1 MVFVSRLFFLA
12 LGCVS
17 AVLPFSSVGADA
29 PGASPEREL
38 SVPAK
43 SQEGKTPARAPSKSY
58 VLAPNDLVEIK
69 VYQEEDLLT
78 RTRIAQDGTVAMPL
92 IDTVK
97 LGGLT
102 VDQAKSLVRQ
112 MLAKDFLVNP
122 EATVTIL
129 EYSKRRVTV
138 LGEVVKQGPV
148 EYSGDEKLT
157 LQEAIGKAGG
167 YTRLANPAK
176 TAVERMENGR
186 KQIFKVNPEDRNKLP
201 FELLPD
207 DVIIVG
213 QRLF

>member
-17 AVLPFSSVGADA
+17 AVLPFSFAGADA
-29 PGASPEREL
+29 PGANPEREL

-43 SQEGKTPARAPSKSY
+43 SQEGKVAARAPSKSY
-58 VLAPNDLVEIK
+58 VLVPNDLVEIK

-78 RTRIAQDGTVAMPL
+78 RTRIAQDGTVGMPL

-102 VDQAKSLVRQ
+102 VDQAKSLIRQ
-112 MLAKDFLVNP
+112 KLAKDFLVNP

-138 LGEVVKQGPV
+138 LGQVQKQGMV

-176 TAVERMENGR
+176 TIVERMENGR
-186 KQIFKVNPEDRNKLP
+186 KQTLKVNPEDRNKPP
-201 FELLPD
+201 FELMPD

-213 QRLF
+213 ERLF